1 MFPFYQVENNDNF
14 KNKFRYFYNGFYQS
28 FAIRKSERDFY
39 SEPLDAFTTINE
51 ITNMLN
57 VTDPTLDTRAIEL
70 VAGRNLSED
79 GLNYFLGKDSS
90 IGFTY
95 GNMTKIPM
103 TE

>member
-1 MFPFYQVENNDNF
+1 
-14 KNKFRYFYNGFYQS
+14 
-28 FAIRKSERDFY
+28 
-39 SEPLDAFTTINE
+39 
-51 ITNMLN
+51 MLN